1 MFIGIKEPF
10 YPTAEQQQVLN
21 QWIGCFRFIWNAK
34 VQEDQYYYRFASK
47 FFPKEYAYKCQDY
60 QYSRFKNRE
69 LSPWL
74 YQVPSQILRNA
85 AKRWHD
91 TKINAIK
98 GICGHPKIHRKQ
110 SRGSVY
116 LTNELFSFEFGKQ
129 TILHIGTKKYPVGS
143 FVLANRRKFTMP
155 KSITVVREGTG
166 KWFVCFGYDKPSTGE
181 QDLLS
186 LNEHLTQLRLLDD
199 EDLQAVVVGL
209 DMGVAV
215 PVASSQEE
223 VGNFT
228 YDQVHQHRLARLEHK
243 KARLQK
249 KLSRQELGSNRRE
262 RTKRRLAKVHADIA
276 NIRNEFAHQTSRKIV
291 DSDNQV
297 FVFEKLNTKGMTKRA
312 KSKQDPITGK
322 WLKNGQSA
330 KSGLNKAILNI
341 GWHKV
346 RSYTIY
352 KAERMNKAVF
362 TIPAPHTSQACA
374 KCGHTHPDNRKTQDV
389 FCCIAC
395 GHKDNADH
403 NAACVIA
410 NIVIKSIKHTG
421 TVLDGNLL
429 KVPSIGHRENVRRL
443 ERSKGCNLNEVSKK
457 TESRDSRSHA
467 L

>member
-1 MFIGIKEPF
+1 
-10 YPTAEQQQVLN
+10 
-21 QWIGCFRFIWNAK
+21 
-34 VQEDQYYYRFASK
+34 
-47 FFPKEYAYKCQDY
+47 
-60 QYSRFKNRE
+60 
-69 LSPWL
+69 
-74 YQVPSQILRNA
+74 
-85 AKRWHD
+85 
-91 TKINAIK
+91 
-98 GICGHPKIHRKQ
+98 
-110 SRGSVY
+110 
-116 LTNELFSFEFGKQ
+116 
-129 TILHIGTKKYPVGS
+129 
-143 FVLANRRKFTMP
+143 MP

-410 NIVIKSIKHTG
+410 NIVIKAIKHTG

>member
-1 MFIGIKEPF
+1 M
-10 YPTAEQQQVLN
+10 
-21 QWIGCFRFIWNAK
+21 
-34 VQEDQYYYRFASK
+34 
-47 FFPKEYAYKCQDY
+47 
-60 QYSRFKNRE
+60 
-69 LSPWL
+69 

-166 KWFVCFGYDKPSTGE
+166 KWFVCFGYDKASTGE

-228 YDQVHQHRLARLEHK
+228 YEQVHQHRLARLENK

-262 RTKRRLAKVHADIA
+262 RTKRRLARVHADIA

-410 NIVIKSIKHTG
+410 NIAIKAIKHTG